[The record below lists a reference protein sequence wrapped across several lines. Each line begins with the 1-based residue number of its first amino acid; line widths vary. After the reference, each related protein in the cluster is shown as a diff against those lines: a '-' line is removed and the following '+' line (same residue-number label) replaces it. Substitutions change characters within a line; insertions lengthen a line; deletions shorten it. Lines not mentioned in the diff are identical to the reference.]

1 MALHDFS
8 VENCAFEIFDREITD
23 WGQSDPPLDMSPIN
37 EKGQLIFGLGGDAVA
52 FNNHQRWR
60 VTINLMP
67 GSDDSKFISKKIK
80 QGAVGVD
87 ADYANLGS
95 GEKAS
100 FQEGMYNNRGSIG
113 RGGPGLTDD
122 QYIFDFNR
130 GNSEGG

>member
-23 WGQSDPPLDMSPIN
+23 WGQTDPPLDISPIN
-37 EKGQLIFGLGGDAVA
+37 EKGQLISGLGGGGVA

-60 VTINLMP
+60 ITVNLLP
-67 GSDDSKFISKKIK
+67 GSEDSGFVSRKVE
-80 QGAVGVD
+80 QGAVGVE

-95 GEKAS
+95 GENGT
-100 FQEGMYNNRGSIG
+100 FLEGMYINRGSVG

-122 QYIFDFNR
+122 QYIFNFNK
-130 GNSEGG
+130 GNMGAG

>member
-23 WGQSDPPLDMSPIN
+23 WGQADPPLDMSPIN
-37 EKGQLIFGLGGDAVA
+37 EKGQLITGLGGDAVA
-52 FNNHQRWR
+52 FNSHQRWR

-67 GSDDSKFISKKIK
+67 GSDDTGYIARKVA
-80 QGAVGVD
+80 QGAVGVE

-95 GEKAS
+95 GEQSS
-100 FQEGMYNNRGSIG
+100 FREGMYTNRGSIG

-122 QYIFDFNR
+122 QYIFDFNK
-130 GNSEGG
+130 GNVGAG

>member
-23 WGQSDPPLDMSPIN
+23 WGQADPPLDMSPIN
-37 EKGQLIFGLGGDAVA
+37 EKGQLITGLGGDAVA

-67 GSDDSKFISKKIK
+67 GSDDTRFIGRKVS
-80 QGAVGVD
+80 QGAVGVE

-95 GEKAS
+95 GEQGI
-100 FQEGMYNNRGSIG
+100 FREGMYTNRGGVG

-122 QYIFDFNR
+122 QYIFDFNK
-130 GNSEGG
+130 GNMGAG